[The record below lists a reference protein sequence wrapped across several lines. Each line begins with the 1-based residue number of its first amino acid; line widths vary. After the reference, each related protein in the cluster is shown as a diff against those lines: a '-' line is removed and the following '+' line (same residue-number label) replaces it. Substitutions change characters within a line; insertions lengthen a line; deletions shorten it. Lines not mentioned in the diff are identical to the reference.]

1 MANTVNDVMNVIA
14 SPDYGI
20 KNIAGTNQE
29 ILAIL
34 SGTHNSKNNIHAIV
48 NDIKNLLQTLVD
60 TSSQKSK
67 PIEVG
72 DKSAKINHKH
82 IESILD
88 ETKSIR
94 KAIISLE
101 KAVMKQGGQNVGVA
115 KLTDK
120 ASQKVA
126 DAMVKDIEKQKKGG
140 GMGALVDAFTK
151 LKDISL
157 KDIILG
163 GIKMKSVSSI
173 FKDAKK
179 DLDIKEKDLNTLIKF
194 INSMPEMV
202 NALLKVSWKVSIISK
217 NQTVKKLNEIFIG
230 ENSLLSLSLILKKN
244 EKTFSSAAKVA
255 KDIKHL
261 ISCLNKAAI
270 VLIFAAV
277 FSKLSAVGIKSLE
290 TMVDR
295 LVPLAQKLIK
305 NKSDIDKGTKVAKNI
320 TILVGNLL
328 ISSIFLTIAFIPAL
342 VGTLGALALHL
353 MTRAIIGVAEILS
366 KNNKKMGQAVAS
378 ALILAAFTGLM
389 ALSSLFLASIAEI
402 GIKAILGAILLTG
415 IVAINIA
422 IFSLL
427 DGAKQQVII
436 GGVMMILMS
445 ISLIIFGIALKKM
458 AEATKNLSWEQF
470 GMIAALI
477 GLFTASMIVIGIPY
491 VAGLVALGAATMLL
505 MSISLLMFGIA
516 LNKIQKG
523 VESVNKESITKLGE
537 IMTTLAGYIGGLS
550 TEVIS
555 IGLGSAALGAMTL
568 PLITFIATLKILSKM
583 KTIPIKQLY
592 QVMDA
597 MSIIANYYKNNPID
611 REVIK
616 QARKYKRMM
625 RPFGN
630 TLRHLAKLK
639 KMGSIPMGLLYQTL
653 DAMAI
658 IANYYKNN
666 PIDREVIK
674 QARKYK
680 RMLRPFGKTLKYLA
694 KLQKMGS
701 IPMGLLYQTL
711 DAMTIIANYYRE
723 NPIDRKVIGQARKYK
738 RMLRPFG
745 KTLKHLTK
753 LQKMGS
759 IPTKLLHQVL
769 DSMGAVA
776 KYYKENPI
784 DRSIVKISRRYKRM
798 LKQFGKTVTRLDE
811 IRNLKIMPLDAIR
824 STIAAIT
831 DISNF
836 YNNITFG
843 KNIKLKSIL
852 TKYIVYKFIRM
863 AKSIQDKFT
872 DIKEINYTAISSI
885 VNSCNSIIGFY
896 TSTLLPLSSHRIDN
910 MNYGVTSFS
919 DTIEYLNG
927 KLQYFTSNSFTN
939 VNLAVKS
946 MKNIF
951 NALKTN
957 TLNKKQRK
965 NAYKNLAILK
975 SLSDTMS
982 NVSNINSSTI
992 LSIGDALAN
1001 TLGEV
1006 ETIDLSQVEAVTNMF
1021 NAFNGINKSKN
1032 IIDKFTESVKDFT
1045 TSCNNLIDAMSNNT
1059 DAINNMETPS
1069 SGNSFGGSI
1078 KEKIFNYIGMES
1090 ESDNSKQKGGIR
1102 ISNVDEVAKA
1112 IAEKINGALSVDV
1125 QDAQIQLL
1133 INGSGG
1139 NEWTIT
1145 RH

>member
-653 DAMAI
+653 DAM
-658 IANYYKNN
+658 
-666 PIDREVIK
+666 
-674 QARKYK
+674 
-680 RMLRPFGKTLKYLA
+680 
-694 KLQKMGS
+694 
-701 IPMGLLYQTL
+701 
-711 DAMTIIANYYRE
+711 TIIANYYRE

-745 KTLKHLTK
+745 KTLKYLAK